1 VIPISRPELPPLDR
15 YVELLRDIWDQR
27 MLSNFGKYARLFE
40 QRAQAELGTPRVRAV
55 ASCDLGLVIAL
66 AALDLPA
73 GAQAIVPSFTF
84 NSTINAIIWNR
95 LTPVF
100 ADIEPGRLTLDP
112 AEVGR
117 LARRGSTVVV
127 GTHVFGNP
135 CDHDAIRAAAGPGI
149 PIVYDAAHAYGTRY
163 RGRAA
168 GTLGDLEVFSFSG
181 TKPVTSAEGGLVTAA
196 SDELVPR
203 IEYLRAYGFQTDYES
218 QVVGINGKISELN
231 AALGALTIETIGAA
245 IARRQETATRYRRG
259 LSGLPGLEFQHVDE
273 RDRSTYK
280 DFAILCGHGRDGL
293 ERRLAAAGIQT
304 KRYFRPTHTMRA
316 YQRFGGRALPR
327 TEDVADRI
335 LCLPI
340 FNEIGD
346 AEVDEVID
354 QVLAHFRSTP
364 AA

>member
-1 VIPISRPELPPLDR
+1 VIPISRPQLPPLER

-55 ASCDLGLVIAL
+55 ASCDIGLMIAL
-66 AALDLPA
+66 AALELPA
-73 GAQAIVPSFTF
+73 GAEAIVPSFTF
-84 NSTINAIIWNR
+84 NSTINAIVWNR

-112 AEVGR
+112 TDVER
-117 LARRGSTVVV
+117 LAGRGAAVVV

-135 CDHDAIRAAAGPGI
+135 CDHDAIRAAAGPAVS
-149 PIVYDAAHAYGTRY
+149 IVYDAAHAYGTRY

-168 GTLGDLEVFSFSG
+168 GTLGDAEVFSFSG
-181 TKPVTSAEGGLVTAA
+181 TKPVTSAEGGLVAVA
-196 SDELVPR
+196 RDELVLR

-218 QVVGINGKISELN
+218 RVVGINGKISELN
-231 AALGALTIETIGAA
+231 AALGALTIETVGAA
-245 IARRQETATRYRRG
+245 ITRRQEVAARYRRD
-259 LSGLPGLEFQHVDE
+259 LDGLPGIGFQQVDE
-273 RDRSTYK
+273 RDRCTYK
-280 DFAILCGHGRDGL
+280 DFAILCSYERDGL

-316 YQRFGGRALPR
+316 YRRFSDRPLPR

-340 FNEIGD
+340 FNEITD
-346 AEVDEVID
+346 AEVDEVIGH
-354 QVLAHFRSTP
+354 VRAHFRSTP

>member
-1 VIPISRPELPPLDR
+1 VIPICRPELPPLER
-15 YVELLRDIWDQR
+15 YVELLRDIWDLH

-40 QRAQAELGTPRVRAV
+40 QRAQAQLGTPRVRAV
-55 ASCDLGLVIAL
+55 ASCDIGLVIAL

-73 GAQAIVPSFTF
+73 GGEAIVPSFTF
-84 NSTINAIIWNR
+84 NSTINAIVWNR

-100 ADIEPGRLTLDP
+100 ADIDPGRLTLDP
-112 AEVGR
+112 AEVERLTGR
-117 LARRGSTVVV
+117 GTAVVV

-135 CDHDAIRAAAGPGI
+135 CDHDALRAAGPGI
-149 PIVYDAAHAYGTRY
+149 PIVYDAAHAFGTRY

-168 GTLGDLEVFSFSG
+168 GTLGDAEVFSFSG
-181 TKPVTSAEGGLVTAA
+181 TKLVTSAEGGLVAVMR
-196 SDELVPR
+196 DDLVPR

-218 QVVGINGKISELN
+218 HVVGINGKISELN
-231 AALGALTIETIGAA
+231 AALGALTIETVGAA
-245 IARRQETATRYRRG
+245 VDRRQEIAARYRRG
-259 LSGLPGLEFQHVDE
+259 LSGLPGVGFQQVDE

-280 DFAILCGHGRDGL
+280 DFAILCDHGRDGL

-316 YQRFGGRALPR
+316 YRHFGGRPLPR

-340 FNEIGD
+340 FNEISD
-346 AEVDEVID
+346 AEVDEVIGH
-354 QVLAHFRSTP
+354 VRAHFRSPP